1 MYRNLLPELKK
12 PELKNNPRV
21 GILPDTNCTCHL
33 PRLKIASSLRRSTIW
48 ESTYARTI
56 YHFYLSRREN
66 IHTHSHMHTNCC
78 ILTCLSTHTCKQL
91 LHIPVESVILVLKR
105 PGKPLPGFS
114 HGQSVEI
121 RKTVNLL
128 LSQAGTGTWG
138 NFPSC

>member
-1 MYRNLLPELKK
+1 VAGGADLGVE
-12 PELKNNPRV
+12 V
-21 GILPDTNCTCHL
+21 
-33 PRLKIASSLRRSTIW
+33 ARRPKVHAAVAGGAV
-48 ESTYARTI
+48 ARR
-56 YHFYLSRREN
+56 HVDMVRGVFGAR
-66 IHTHSHMHTNCC
+66 
-78 ILTCLSTHTCKQL
+78 
-91 LHIPVESVILVLKR
+91 VILVLKR